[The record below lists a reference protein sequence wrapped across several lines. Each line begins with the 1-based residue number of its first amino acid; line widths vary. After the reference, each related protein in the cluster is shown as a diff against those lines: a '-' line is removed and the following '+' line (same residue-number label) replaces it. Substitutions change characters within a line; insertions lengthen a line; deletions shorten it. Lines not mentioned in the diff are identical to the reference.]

1 MLDVSEDP
9 YATIAAASRLM
20 ERGTSMAENAP
31 RRHLALDG
39 TYNTRDIGGYPTQ
52 DGGMTRW
59 QVFLRSDNMHELTS
73 ADRDTLI
80 DYGVRTVVDLRTT
93 RETEATPNVFVG
105 SDRARYVWHNII
117 GDVRTA
123 STQDVVTG
131 VPSDR
136 IKRAYT
142 SWSDNRQEQLRATLS
157 TLAEPGTGAA
167 IYHCAGGKDRTG
179 VISALLL
186 DIAGVSRETIAED
199 YGLTGRYLH
208 QRNLD
213 SAAENAEAPIS
224 TWQQY
229 QAEFC
234 PPEGMIKTLQHL
246 DDNYGGV
253 RPYLEAIGLDAAQ
266 IGALRSALRG

>member
-1 MLDVSEDP
+1 
-9 YATIAAASRLM
+9 
-20 ERGTSMAENAP
+20 MAEGITP
-31 RRHLALDG
+31 RRHLGLAG
-39 TYNTRDIGGYPTQ
+39 TYNTRDIGGYKTE
-52 DGGMTRW
+52 DGGQTRW
-59 QVFLRSDNMHELTS
+59 QVFLRSDNMHNLTA
-73 ADRDTLI
+73 ADQDRLL

-93 RETEATPNVFVG
+93 RETEATPNVFAG
-105 SDRARYVWHNII
+105 SDRARYVWHNVI
-117 GDVRTA
+117 GDERTA
-123 STQDVVTG
+123 STEDVVTG

-136 IKRAYT
+136 IQRSYT
-142 SWSDNRQEQLRATLS
+142 SWLDRRQDQVREVLS
-157 TLAEPGTGAA
+157 TLAEPDTGAA

-186 DIAGVSRETIAED
+186 DIAGVSRQTIAED

-208 QRNLD
+208 QRNID
-213 SAAENAEAPIS
+213 SAVENEETPFA

-253 RPYLEAIGLDAAQ
+253 EPYLEVIGLDAAQ
-266 IGALRSALRG
+266 IGQLRSALKG

>member
-1 MLDVSEDP
+1 
-9 YATIAAASRLM
+9 
-20 ERGTSMAENAP
+20 MAKNVTP
-31 RRHLALDG
+31 RRHLGLAG
-39 TYNTRDIGGYPTQ
+39 SYNTRDIGGYPTQ

-59 QVFLRSDNMHELTS
+59 QVFLRSDNMHDLTA
-73 ADRDTLI
+73 ADQDALI

-93 RETEATPNVFVG
+93 WETEATPNVFVG

-117 GDVRTA
+117 GDERTA
-123 STQDVVTG
+123 STEDIVAG
-131 VPSDR
+131 VPSDKIR
-136 IKRAYT
+136 RAYT
-142 SWSDNRQEQLRATLS
+142 SWLDNRQDQVSATLS
-157 TLAEPGTGAA
+157 TLAEPDTGAA

-199 YGLTGRYLH
+199 YGLTGQYLH

-213 SAAENAEAPIS
+213 NAVENAEAPIS

-234 PPEGMIKTLQHL
+234 PPEGMLKTLQHL

-253 RPYLEAIGLDAAQ
+253 TPYLEAIGLDSAQ
-266 IGALRSALRG
+266 IGALQSALRG

>member
-1 MLDVSEDP
+1 
-9 YATIAAASRLM
+9 
-20 ERGTSMAENAP
+20 MAENISP
-31 RRHLALDG
+31 RRHLGLAG
-39 TYNTRDIGGYPTQ
+39 TYNTRDIGGYPTE
-52 DGGMTRW
+52 DGGQTRW
-59 QVFLRSDNMHELTS
+59 QVFLRSDNMHDLTA

-93 RETEATPNVFVG
+93 RETEATPNVFTG

-117 GDVRTA
+117 GDERTS
-123 STQDVVTG
+123 STQDVIPG
-131 VPSDR
+131 VPADK
-136 IKRAYT
+136 IQRAYT
-142 SWSDNRQEQLRATLS
+142 SWLDNRQEQLHATLS

-186 DIAGVSRETIAED
+186 DIAGVSRQTIAED

-213 SAAENAEAPIS
+213 SAAENGETPFAN
-224 TWQQY
+224 WQQY

-234 PPEGMIKTLQHL
+234 PPDGMLKTLQHL
-246 DDNYGGV
+246 DENYGGV
-253 RPYLEAIGLDAAQ
+253 QPYLGAIGLDSDQ
-266 IGALRSALRG
+266 IGALRSALKG

>member
-1 MLDVSEDP
+1 
-9 YATIAAASRLM
+9 
-20 ERGTSMAENAP
+20 MAENATP

-39 TYNTRDIGGYPTQ
+39 TYNTRDIGGYPTE
-52 DGGMTRW
+52 DGGITRW
-59 QVFLRSDNMHELTS
+59 QVFLRSDNMHALTAS
-73 ADRDTLI
+73 DRDALI

-105 SDRARYVWHNII
+105 SDRARYVWHNMI
-117 GDVRTA
+117 GDERAA
-123 STQDVVTG
+123 STEYGVIG

-136 IKRAYT
+136 ILRAYT
-142 SWSDNRQEQLRATLS
+142 TWLDHRQDQVHAVLG

-179 VISALLL
+179 IISALLL
-186 DIAGVSRETIAED
+186 DIAGVSRQTIAED

-208 QRNLD
+208 QRNVD

-246 DDNYGGV
+246 DDKYGGV
-253 RPYLEAIGLDAAQ
+253 QPYLEAIGLDATQ
-266 IGALRSALRG
+266 IGALQSALRG